1 MYFGALYFAHISLL
15 LNSQA
20 KPGRVSRGKKEAKA
34 MLATMTY
41 EKPNRIT
48 DTPGGRKF
56 DTHLSARL
64 RFEKETRQLEPLKSM
79 PSTSSVP
86 NNRRRRSKVILQDV
100 DLLKQQRLKVKQDL
114 KEMSRNLKLQ
124 LQKKRRI
131 MRAANLMDD
140 EDLQWVLRERERA
153 KLNAA
158 TNQSGEKN
166 PEEDNANRN
175 RNEEPEG

>member
-1 MYFGALYFAHISLL
+1 
-15 LNSQA
+15 
-20 KPGRVSRGKKEAKA
+20 
-34 MLATMTY
+34 
-41 EKPNRIT
+41 
-48 DTPGGRKF
+48 
-56 DTHLSARL
+56 
-64 RFEKETRQLEPLKSM
+64 M

-131 MRAANLMDD
+131 MRAATLMDD